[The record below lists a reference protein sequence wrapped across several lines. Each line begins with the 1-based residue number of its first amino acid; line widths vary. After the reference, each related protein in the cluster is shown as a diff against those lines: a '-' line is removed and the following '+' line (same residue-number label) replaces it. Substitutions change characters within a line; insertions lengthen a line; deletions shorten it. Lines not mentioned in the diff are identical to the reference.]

1 MAIFHASF
9 DGAINQLSYD
19 ILPASNIARF
29 LIFIAVT
36 MLPATT
42 VIIATKGQLGRV
54 KEAVDIHAGDL
65 MQTQD

>member
-1 MAIFHASF
+1 
-9 DGAINQLSYD
+9 
-19 ILPASNIARF
+19 
-29 LIFIAVT
+29 